1 MKVIKLRES
10 DIQRMVKRVLNE
22 GKFKPTDVKVTHKE
36 Y

>member
-22 GKFKPTDVKVTHKE
+22 QEKESTDNNN